1 MTGWVLFYSIQ
12 NCLPKA
18 KKIAPTENVVLLRRA
33 KQRNLGMSALSMG
46 RRLLQVRG
54 EEHGRGIAKGDCS
67 VSLRVRSWFA
77 VVTAAACV
85 TRARERA
92 EAHRLA
98 AGAHPLKVRTACGG

>member
-1 MTGWVLFYSIQ
+1 MTGFYLLHPELFTEG
-12 NCLPKA
+12 

-33 KQRNLGMSALSMG
+33 KERNLGMSALSMG

-85 TRARERA
+85 TAGESRGPSP
-92 EAHRLA
+92 A